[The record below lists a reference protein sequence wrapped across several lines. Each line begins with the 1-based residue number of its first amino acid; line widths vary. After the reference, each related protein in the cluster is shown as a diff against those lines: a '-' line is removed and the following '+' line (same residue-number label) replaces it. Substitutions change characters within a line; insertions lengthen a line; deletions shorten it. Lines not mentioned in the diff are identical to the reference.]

1 MAEYA
6 SLQLY
11 SWPTPNGQKP
21 FIMLEETGLPYEL
34 HPVDITKGD
43 QHEPGYLR
51 ISPNNK
57 IPALV
62 DMQGPGGREIALF
75 ESGAILIYLA
85 EKTGRLLPK
94 DPRARYD
101 ALAWLF
107 FQVGSIGP
115 MLGQAHHFREF
126 AKEKVPYAIDRYT
139 AEAQRLYRVMD
150 KRLAAAPY
158 FAGAEYSIADIAMFA
173 WTLHYERQGV
183 DIKDYPKLHEWQQ
196 RVAARDAVK
205 RGMQVL
211 ADRQLPLPAEVK
223 RMLSGARTATVSP
236 EHRPSV

>member
-6 SLQLY
+6 SLHLY

-21 FIMLEETGLPYEL
+21 FVMLEELGLPYAL

-51 ISPNNK
+51 ISPNGK

-62 DMQGPGGREIALF
+62 DMQGPGGREISLF

-85 EKTGRLLPK
+85 EKTGKLLPGN
-94 DPRARYD
+94 PRERYE
-101 ALAWLF
+101 ALAWLL

-115 MLGQAHHFREF
+115 MLGQAHHFLVFAEEKIPYGMERY
-126 AKEKVPYAIDRYT
+126 AKEAR
-139 AEAQRLYRVMD
+139 RLYGVMD
-150 KRLAAAPY
+150 RRLGEAPY

-173 WTLHYERQGV
+173 WTMTFANIGI
-183 DIKDYPKLHEWQQ
+183 DISDHPNVREWLQ
-196 RVAARDAVK
+196 RVAARDAVR
-205 RGMQVL
+205 RGMRVL
-211 ADRQLPLPAEVK
+211 AEKQHEMSAEAK
-223 RMLSGARTATVSP
+223 SMLSGWP
-236 EHRPSV
+236 

>member
-6 SLQLY
+6 SLHLY

-21 FIMLEETGLPYEL
+21 FIMLEELGLPYEL
-34 HPVDITKGD
+34 HPIDITRGD

-62 DMQGPGGREIALF
+62 DMQGPGGKEIALF

-85 EKTGRLLPK
+85 EKTGRFLSE
-94 DPRARYD
+94 DPATRYTT
-101 ALAWLF
+101 LQWLF

-115 MLGQAHHFREF
+115 MLGQAHHFNVF
-126 AKEKVPYAIDRYT
+126 AKEKIPYGIERYT
-139 AEAQRLYRVMD
+139 KEANRLYAVMD
-150 KRLAAAPY
+150 GRLNDAPY
-158 FAGAEYSIADIAMFA
+158 FAGRDYSIADISLFA
-173 WTLHYERQGV
+173 WTMTFGNTGI
-183 DIKDYPKLHEWQQ
+183 DIHDYPKVREWLQ

-205 RGMQVL
+205 RGMSVL
-211 ADRQLPLPAEVK
+211 EDKQHEMSAE
-223 RMLSGARTATVSP
+223 AR
-236 EHRPSV
+236 EILFGK

>member
-1 MAEYA
+1 MAEMA
-6 SLQLY
+6 NLHLY

-21 FIMLEETGLPYEL
+21 FIMLEELGLPYEL
-34 HPVDITKGD
+34 HPIDITKGD

-94 DPRARYD
+94 DPAARYT
-101 ALAWLF
+101 ALQWLF

-115 MLGQAHHFREF
+115 MLGQAHHFLVY
-126 AKEKVPYAIDRYT
+126 ADEKIPYAMERYT
-139 AEAQRLYRVMD
+139 KEAMRLYGVMD
-150 KRLAAAPY
+150 RRLKDAPY
-158 FAGAEYSIADIAMFA
+158 FAGRDYSIADIAMFA
-173 WTLHYERQGV
+173 WTMSFAKQGV
-183 DIKDYPKLHEWQQ
+183 DINDYPKVHEWQQ
-196 RVAARDAVK
+196 RVGAREAVR
-205 RGMQVL
+205 RGMNVL
-211 ADRQLPLPAEVK
+211 ADKQQEL
-223 RMLSGARTATVSP
+223 SP
-236 EHRPSV
+236 EAKKILFGK